1 MYSKTI
7 KAASV
12 AQSVHMYVTVLGLI
26 ASHYFG
32 SSADHSS
39 LVGNHKMCIGQSTA
53 EVQSSLSQETES
65 KRGDRTAYLIL
76 FFFFKSCSPL
86 LLFLTSAF
94 LANVISSKKGF
105 SYTETHLQSTIY
117 IVEILPFY
125 IPKLIQDACLKLA

>member
-7 KAASV
+7 KAAGV
-12 AQSVHMYVTVLGLI
+12 AQSVHMCVTVLGLV

-53 EVQSSLSQETES
+53 EVQSSLSQEMES

-76 FFFFKSCSPL
+76 FFFLNHALP
-86 LLFLTSAF
+86 
-94 LANVISSKKGF
+94 SSF
-105 SYTETHLQSTIY
+105 SSL
-117 IVEILPFY
+117 LPFLQMLY
-125 IPKLIQDACLKLA
+125 PLRKVFPTQKHTYRALFT